1 MWEWMDVLQDRKGA
15 DPEGKTG
22 CVHGV
27 QDRGKQMQNQENALS
42 ASVKKTYEWKS
53 WQKSNQGFFICF
65 LKCNANV
72 VIVFNKNL

>member
-1 MWEWMDVLQDRKGA
+1 MDVLQDRKGA

-53 WQKSNQGFFICF
+53 WQKTNQGFFYLF
-65 LKCNANV
+65 FKV
-72 VIVFNKNL
+72 